1 MSMDIGHCVHGLS
14 MSNNLLGHISKYNTD
29 YYHAKT
35 LGFGG
40 EDARPRLLGE
50 DTRSQLLG
58 KDTKPQLLG
67 EDTRP
72 QLLDKSKTLLLD
84 DDTGSLFIMRPFPA
98 HNRRSRPFNTTS
110 VR

>member
-1 MSMDIGHCVHGLS
+1 M
-14 MSNNLLGHISKYNTD
+14 
-29 YYHAKT
+29 
-35 LGFGG
+35 FW
-40 EDARPRLLGE
+40 GE
-50 DTRSQLLG
+50 DTRSELLDE
-58 KDTKPQLLG
+58 DTKPQLLG